1 MPSIWYT
8 PFLGS
13 AMINRISAMTA
24 PKMMLLTNAYT
35 PNKDHDFVND
45 VNANEVVGA
54 GYTAGGQAVVLTPAT
69 DLSGDLVSIQ
79 TSQVVWSA
87 ATITARYAAIYD
99 DTAGGAA
106 ADPLVFLVDFLA
118 DITSTAPGD
127 FTVPPLTTP
136 FRILN

>member
-8 PFLGS
+8 PFIGS
-13 AMINRISAMTA
+13 AMANRISAMTA
-24 PKMMLLTNAYT
+24 PKMMLIADTYT

-45 VNANEVVGA
+45 VSAHEVTGV

-69 DLSGDLVSIQ
+69 DLTGDLVSIQ
-79 TSQVVWSA
+79 TSQVVWTA
-87 ATITARYAAIYD
+87 ATITARYGLVYD

-106 ADPLVFLVDFLA
+106 ADPVAFLIDFLA